1 MQLETRLTEI
11 SKTTAKNA
19 NLPIYGVLA
28 LLSGDGKT
36 LFTVEECVVLRR
48 SIYAIL
54 NLLSNSLKR
63 YPNQAALDAHL
74 ASNTVQNLFT
84 FLDTIH
90 VTPTVNLL
98 DVLDSFRFSK
108 PLSADS
114 KPWILIQEL
123 TYKVD
128 TAIPQLLPAWKSVVA
143 ASQKESGTLLFGA
156 YTDPKNAT
164 KLFTVEVYEDFEY
177 FTGTHARGD
186 ALAEKSRQTGELVSS
201 MRGAELGLVGGFL
214 HRG

>member
-1 MQLETRLTEI
+1 METRSTEI

-19 NLPIYGVLA
+19 NVPIYGVLA
-28 LLSGDGKT
+28 PLSGDGKT

-54 NLLSNSLKR
+54 SLPSNSLKR
-63 YPNQAALDAHL
+63 YLNQAALDAHL

-98 DVLDSFRFSK
+98 DVLDNFRFSK

-123 TYKVD
+123 TYKVH

-164 KLFTVEVYEDFEY
+164 KLFTVEVYENFEY
-177 FTGTHARGD
+177 FTGTHTRGD